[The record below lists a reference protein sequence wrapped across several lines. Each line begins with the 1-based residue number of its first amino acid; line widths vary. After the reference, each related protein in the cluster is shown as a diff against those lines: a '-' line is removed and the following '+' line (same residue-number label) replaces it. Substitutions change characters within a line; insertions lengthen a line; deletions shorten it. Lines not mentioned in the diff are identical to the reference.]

1 MTNRFASAT
10 KTIAECDV
18 CGFRYKLKELR
29 SIVTKGKDTNIK
41 ACRECWSGDHPQ
53 NKLGEFPVNDPQAV
67 RDPRP
72 DFAGYDSSRN
82 IQWGWNPVGGASFF
96 DASLTPNNLALVVE
110 IGTVTVATT

>member
-1 MTNRFASAT
+1 MTNRFASAA

-53 NKLGEFPVNDPQAV
+53 NKLGEFPVNDPQAI
-67 RDPRP
+67 RNPRP
-72 DFAGYDSSRN
+72 DFAGYGSSRN
-82 IQWGWNPVGGASFF
+82 IQWGWNPVGDG
-96 DASLTPNNLALVVE
+96 NNLYGLSVNNLEMVAS
-110 IGTVTVATT
+110 IGDVTVN

>member
-29 SIVTKGKDTNIK
+29 NIVTKGKDTNIK

-53 NKLGEFPVNDPQAV
+53 NKLGEFPVNDPQAI
-67 RDPRP
+67 RNRRP
-72 DFAGYDSSRN
+72 DFAGYGSSSN
-82 IQWGWNPVGGASFF
+82 IPWGWHPAGDG
-96 DASLTPNNLALVVE
+96 NNLYGLSVNNLKMVDS
-110 IGTVTVATT
+110 IGDVTVN